1 MATKEEIEAT
11 LARSRKLVAESRALI
26 EGVELRRQ
34 ETDRLLA
41 SQGLTREKLASM
53 KFTDEQLELVDREL
67 KKRGFP
73 PLPRP
78 SADAA
83 AALAEE
89 LETQRLPRLDD
100 GAASADSDLENRTRK
115 FGSMMQGV
123 RL

>member
-83 AALAEE
+83 ALADEI
-89 LETQRLPRLDD
+89 ETQRLPRLDD

-115 FGSMMQGV
+115 FGSMMQEV